1 MLSAATMPHPLTQI
15 EIIHRLKKVGFTQE
29 QAEVQTQIITEVN
42 ENSLA
47 TKQDVKDL
55 AASSDVEITLVR
67 KDIREVRQEIK
78 DLRQEM
84 IGGFALVQKEFVLVR
99 KEMELMKSDILV
111 KITII
116 MSTLLALFG
125 AVQKIFNF

>member
-1 MLSAATMPHPLTQI
+1 MFSAATMPHPLTQI

-55 AASSDVEITLVR
+55 AATSDSEFASVR
-67 KDIREVRQEIK
+67 KDIS

-84 IGGFALVQKEFVLVR
+84 RSEFVLVR
-99 KEMELMKSDILV
+99 KEMELMKSDIPV

-116 MSTLLALFG
+116 MSTLLAVFG
-125 AVQKIFNF
+125 TVQKIFNF

>member
-1 MLSAATMPHPLTQI
+1 MFTAEAMPHPLTQI
-15 EIIHRLKKVGFTQE
+15 EIVHRLKKVGFTQE

-47 TKQDVKDL
+47 TKQDVKNL
-55 AASSDVEITLVR
+55 AVASDSEFALVR
-67 KDIREVRQEIK
+67 GDINELKREMKE
-78 DLRQEM
+78 LRQEM
-84 IGGFALVQKEFVLVR
+84 RSEFVLVR

-116 MSTLLALFG
+116 MSTLLAAFG
-125 AVQKIFNF
+125 TIQKVFGF

>member
-1 MLSAATMPHPLTQI
+1 MFTAATMPHPLTQI

-47 TKQDVKDL
+47 TKQDVKNL
-55 AASSDVEITLVR
+55 EETSDAEITLVR
-67 KDIREVRQEIK
+67 QDISELRQEVK

-84 IGGFALVQKEFVLVR
+84 RSEFVLVR

-116 MSTLLALFG
+116 MSTLLAVFG
-125 AVQKIFNF
+125 AVQKILNF

>member
-1 MLSAATMPHPLTQI
+1 MFTAAIMPHPLTQI

-47 TKQDVKDL
+47 TKQDVQNL
-55 AASSDVEITLVR
+55 GATSDAEFTSI
-67 KDIREVRQEIK
+67 KQDIN

-84 IGGFALVQKEFVLVR
+84 RSEFASVRQGAKSDFALLR
-99 KEMELMKSDILV
+99 KEMELMKADILV

-116 MSTLLALFG
+116 MSTLLAVFG
-125 AVQKIFNF
+125 AIQKLFNF